1 MARLNRRQLLA
12 AAGLG
17 ALGATARS
25 WAPLLADEISRS
37 GKQRHCV
44 LLWMTGGAA
53 QTDTFDMKPGHEN
66 GGEFKEI
73 ETNVPGVRFS
83 EHLPQLAKQ
92 ADRLAIVRSLST
104 KEGDHG
110 RGTYLMRTGHAPMG
124 PISFPTIGASLS
136 KELGSDE
143 APLPNFVSI
152 APYRAI
158 NKQAFAPGFLGPRYA
173 ALTVGAADA
182 FQAQMAAANNGGY
195 AEFTVDDLNP
205 AGTRATLEDRLDLWR
220 TLQDGFLTSHSSGS
234 AVAHDTVYRRAVRMM
249 NSAAA
254 RAFDLGEEPDE
265 VRDAYG
271 RGRFGQGCL
280 MARRLIEQGV
290 AFVEVS
296 LGTFGN
302 GALGWDTHQNNFP
315 AVKSLS
321 AELDAGWATLMND
334 LADRGLLESTTILW
348 LGEFGRTPKLSPNR
362 NNGGRDHYP
371 NAWTCVL
378 AGGGIAGGRAFGR
391 TSEDGTTVE
400 ENKVEVGDVLATFSQ
415 AAGINPAT
423 QNVSEIGRPIRIA
436 EGAAIEDLLS

>member
-1 MARLNRRQLLA
+1 MTRFDRRQLLK

-17 ALGATARS
+17 ALGLSARS
-25 WAPLLADEISRS
+25 WAPLLADEIARS
-37 GKQRHCV
+37 GKQRHCI
-44 LLWMTGGAA
+44 LLWMTGGAS

-73 ETNVPGVRFS
+73 ETNVPGVRLS

-92 ADRLAIVRSLST
+92 ADRLAIIRSLST

-124 PISFPTIGASLS
+124 PIRFPTIGASLS
-136 KELGSDE
+136 KALGSDD

-152 APYRAI
+152 APYRAF
-158 NKQAFAPGFLGPRYA
+158 NQQAFAPGFLGPRYA

-182 FQAQMAAANNGGY
+182 FQAAMPANAGDY
-195 AEFTVDDLNP
+195 ADLTVDDLRP
-205 AGTRATLEDRLDLWR
+205 AGNANTLEDRLELWR
-220 TLQDGFLTSHSSGS
+220 QLQDGFLTRHASGS
-234 AVAHDTVYRRAVRMM
+234 PVAHDTVYRRAVRMM

-254 RAFDLGEEPDE
+254 KTFDLQEESDE

-321 AELDAGWATLMND
+321 AELDAGWAALMND

-348 LGEFGRTPKLSPNR
+348 MGEFGRTPKLAANR

-378 AGGGIAGGRAFGR
+378 AGGGIVGGQAYGS
-391 TSEDGTTVE
+391 TSADGTAVE
-400 ENKVEVGDVLATFSQ
+400 SNEVAVGDVLATFCR
-415 AAGINPAT
+415 AAGIDPAT
-423 QNVSEIGRPIRIA
+423 QNVAEIGRPIRIA
-436 EGAAIEDLLS
+436 EGTAIKDLLA